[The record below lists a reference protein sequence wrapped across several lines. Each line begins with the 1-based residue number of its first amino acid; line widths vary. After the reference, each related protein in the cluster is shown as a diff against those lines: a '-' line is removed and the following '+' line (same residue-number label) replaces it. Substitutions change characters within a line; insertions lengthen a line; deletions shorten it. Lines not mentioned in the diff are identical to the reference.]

1 MPQASS
7 AAPEPPDDYV
17 SRLIAEWRK
26 EWPGLPVDPVGVIYR
41 VTRLAAHFSAEV
53 ERAFSG
59 SGISGADFSVL
70 AHLRRSGGAY
80 RRGQRQLM
88 DALRL
93 TSGTISVRIDRLE
106 RNGLVRRDPDP
117 EDGRGVLVSLTA
129 EGRRVFEAMAP
140 VHLANE
146 ARMVA
151 ALSPAQQAQLARLLQ
166 ILLVEYELPAGPP
179 PGADLGFTAAPAHAG
194 RRGLEGSGLPPGTG
208 LLVEQVSPGTP
219 AAASGLRAGDVLV
232 RCGELEL
239 RSLTCLDEAIADSG
253 ERITLRVQRGG
264 EMTTVT
270 ISRAPLP
277 LGR

>member
-7 AAPEPPDDYV
+7 AAPEPPGDYV
-17 SRLIAEWRK
+17 SRLIAEWRQ
-26 EWPGLPVDPVGVIYR
+26 EWPALPVDPVGVIYR
-41 VTRLAAHFSAEV
+41 VARLAAHFSAGV
-53 ERAFSG
+53 EGAFSG
-59 SGISGADFSVL
+59 SGISGADFAVL

-80 RRGQRQLM
+80 RRSQRQLM

-129 EGRRVFEAMAP
+129 EGQRVFEAMAP

-166 ILLVEYELPAGPP
+166 ILLVEYELPAGPL
-179 PGADLGFTAAPAHAG
+179 PGSDLGFTAAPAHAG
-194 RRGLEGSGLPPGTG
+194 WRRLEAMGLPPATG

-232 RCGELEL
+232 RCGELDL
-239 RSLTCLDEAIADSG
+239 RSLTCLAEAIAGSG
-253 ERITLRVQRGG
+253 ERVTLHVRRDG

-270 ISRAPLP
+270 ISRVPLP